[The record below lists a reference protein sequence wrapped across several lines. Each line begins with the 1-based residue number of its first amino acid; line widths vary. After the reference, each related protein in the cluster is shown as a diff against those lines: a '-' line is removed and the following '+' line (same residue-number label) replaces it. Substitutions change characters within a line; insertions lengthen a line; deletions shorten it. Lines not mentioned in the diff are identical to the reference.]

1 MKKFLTE
8 QGVQPKLPKSHK
20 PANPEFTQV
29 FPVEHF
35 VPRSAGNGHCPKSPT
50 GGHYWVIESS
60 HLSDSKQSSG
70 VCRYCRAAKKYWN
83 AYEDAMKAGSVKRR
97 KSDMEQPEHPGQLE
111 QEATE

>member
-1 MKKFLTE
+1 M
-8 QGVQPKLPKSHK
+8 PKSHK
-20 PANPEFTQV
+20 PANPEFTAIA
-29 FPVEHF
+29 FDNTRPPE
-35 VPRSAGNGHCPKSPT
+35 SDSKSNNGNGHCPKSPT

-70 VCRYCRAAKKYWN
+70 VCRYCRAVKKYWN

-97 KSDMEQPEHPGQLE
+97 KSDTEQIGHPEQPE